1 MKKRIPLRG
10 MIVGLCAVILCTS
23 LPLRA
28 QAAYFRDVPINAW
41 YRQAVNSLADDG
53 ILNGTG
59 NGYYSPQATLT
70 RGAFVT
76 MLARASLSSSDLA
89 QYTFRGN
96 FRDVSTRH
104 WANCYVNWA
113 SETGVVNGY
122 EDGTFRPDQ
131 AVTRQEA
138 AVMIKNFAKSTGRQ
152 FPKLQSVTQFR
163 DQSKI
168 ASWALE
174 SVRLCQQSGVLNGD
188 AGTGSFRPSGRA
200 TRAEAATICYKFL
213 NNCETGSYSILQ
225 KRVNNV
231 PVRAVVFSPNRF
243 TAGVALGQNMVDG
256 RESVTSLVKRTGATI
271 AVNGAFFNMNNYTPV
286 GTLVHDG
293 RVLTIDNE
301 KAPAKAALVMAPSGE
316 FFVESF
322 ATYYYA
328 TLSDSS
334 GAISTVR
341 KVGVNKWPSHAADA
355 TRLIMTRDWGKQ
367 INFYARDAIVVNSS
381 GTITAVYHNVSNVDI
396 PQNGYVLCQR
406 SRRADEGNFFDSC
419 KVGMTVTLDRQYVDA
434 SGQEL
439 PFDPV
444 LSVGAGPRLVKD
456 GKVYGNTSTY
466 RAEGFD
472 DGVTLGNAV
481 RACVGILPDG
491 QLIILN
497 ATTNL
502 PKLSQIMVSLGCTD
516 AINLDGGGSTNL
528 YVDGQWLYG
537 PQSRLLNN
545 MIYFK

>member
-1 MKKRIPLRG
+1 
-10 MIVGLCAVILCTS
+10 
-23 LPLRA
+23 
-28 QAAYFRDVPINAW
+28 
-41 YRQAVNSLADDG
+41 
-53 ILNGTG
+53 
-59 NGYYSPQATLT
+59 
-70 RGAFVT
+70 
-76 MLARASLSSSDLA
+76 
-89 QYTFRGN
+89 
-96 FRDVSTRH
+96 
-104 WANCYVNWA
+104 
-113 SETGVVNGY
+113 
-122 EDGTFRPDQ
+122 
-131 AVTRQEA
+131 
-138 AVMIKNFAKSTGRQ
+138 
-152 FPKLQSVTQFR
+152 
-163 DQSKI
+163 
-168 ASWALE
+168 
-174 SVRLCQQSGVLNGD
+174 
-188 AGTGSFRPSGRA
+188 
-200 TRAEAATICYKFL
+200 
-213 NNCETGSYSILQ
+213 
-225 KRVNNV
+225 
-231 PVRAVVFSPNRF
+231 
-243 TAGVALGQNMVDG
+243 
-256 RESVTSLVKRTGATI
+256 
-271 AVNGAFFNMNNYTPV
+271 
-286 GTLVHDG
+286 
-293 RVLTIDNE
+293 
-301 KAPAKAALVMAPSGE
+301 MAPSGE